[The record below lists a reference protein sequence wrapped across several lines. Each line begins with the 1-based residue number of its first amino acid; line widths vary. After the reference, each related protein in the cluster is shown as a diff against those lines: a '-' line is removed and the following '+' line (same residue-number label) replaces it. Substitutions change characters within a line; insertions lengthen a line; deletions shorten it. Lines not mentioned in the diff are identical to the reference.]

1 MGTITLKNYLTII
14 LLILTLTSC
23 SKGEEKMEIIAYG
36 TPQFEEFVKN
46 APISLDEAWDI
57 QLNFAKK
64 NTDND
69 LAYNIHKDNV
79 LLFFVLDGYYIFTMA
94 HINNKALEGYFLD
107 GIWVN
112 ANTGEVLEKNIH
124 VKIKSQKAWSKIK

>member
-1 MGTITLKNYLTII
+1 
-14 LLILTLTSC
+14 
-23 SKGEEKMEIIAYG
+23 MEIIAYG
-36 TPQFEEFVKN
+36 TPQFEKFVKN

-57 QLNFAKK
+57 QLKFAKK

-69 LAYNIHKDNV
+69 LAYNIHI
-79 LLFFVLDGYYIFTMA
+79 FVLDRYYIFTMA